1 MFLQLHF
8 LSGHKLGASSRRQL
22 KRNSITRQKILN
34 SDVNLPIV
42 FDSLS
47 EEQIREYSFHNLKDD
62 IQMVATDAAEIH
74 QAIIM

>member
-1 MFLQLHF
+1 M
-8 LSGHKLGASSRRQL
+8 
-22 KRNSITRQKILN
+22 RQKILN

-62 IQMVATDAAEIH
+62 IQMVARDAAEIH
-74 QAIIM
+74 QVIIM